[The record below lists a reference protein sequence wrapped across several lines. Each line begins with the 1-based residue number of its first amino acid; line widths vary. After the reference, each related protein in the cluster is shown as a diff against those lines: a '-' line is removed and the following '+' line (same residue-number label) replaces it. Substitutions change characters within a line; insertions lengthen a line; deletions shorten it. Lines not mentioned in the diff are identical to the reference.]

1 MLVKTLPVY
10 CRWQDE
16 MPVKDYLQTLKE
28 QMLGSMSNDIYSFAE
43 LCTAN
48 SSVSSKILFAYQGD
62 LPSAGTVGGAP
73 YENVPLLENAT
84 GEMLTVQLFRDG
96 QKMILTAE
104 FHANLYSSG
113 FIARMM
119 QCYAKVLSGLM
130 KEERLNQVALLPE
143 EQLDELDAFN
153 RTGSEYDSSQSV
165 GQPLPPSG
173 GCSP

>member
-1 MLVKTLPVY
+1 
-10 CRWQDE
+10 
-16 MPVKDYLQTLKE
+16 
-28 QMLGSMSNDIYSFAE
+28 
-43 LCTAN
+43 
-48 SSVSSKILFAYQGD
+48 
-62 LPSAGTVGGAP
+62 
-73 YENVPLLENAT
+73 
-84 GEMLTVQLFRDG
+84 MLTVQLFRDG

-165 GQPLPPSG
+165 VSLFRRQAAAVPENVAIILQDRQYTYREVDEVSERIGQYIHGLGLGKGDVVSILIPRCEYMVIASLGALKAGCPISLWIPPTPAERLTS
-173 GCSP
+173 